1 MEEHTQYLMECLDAL
16 VITGEGAQEMLDDPA
31 VSGESD
37 AMLRIRVAQGRHA
50 AEMAKSL
57 SSEGDPRCKTLH
69 GLQWMTTRY
78 EKLDA
83 CVPLVFSNALGC
95 FEELKP
101 Y

>member
-50 AEMAKSL
+50 
-57 SSEGDPRCKTLH
+57 
-69 GLQWMTTRY
+69 
-78 EKLDA
+78 
-83 CVPLVFSNALGC
+83 PLADTHAPSNICQAICQGQVQKDC
-95 FEELKP
+95 
-101 Y
+101 